1 MNIIQDDFTMKAVA
15 FFALILVG
23 FGGGG
28 LIGFMIAYLLTP
40 IVALDISR
48 TAALG
53 ATIGICLAL
62 LMVLYTVYTDF
73 KKRFNCN

>member
-28 LIGFMIAYLLTP
+28 LIGFMTAYLLMP
-40 IVALDISR
+40 MAELDINRS
-48 TAALG
+48 AALG

-62 LMVLYTVYTDF
+62 LMVLYTVYTDL
-73 KKRFNCN
+73 KNDEG